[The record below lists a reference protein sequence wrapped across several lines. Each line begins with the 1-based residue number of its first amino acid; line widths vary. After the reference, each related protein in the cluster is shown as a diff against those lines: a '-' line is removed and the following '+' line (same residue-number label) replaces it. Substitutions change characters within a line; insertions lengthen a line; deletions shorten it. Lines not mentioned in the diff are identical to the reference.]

1 VSRRL
6 TQRGLTLVE
15 LLAALAV
22 LAVLAALSVRGVGS
36 LVHSEMQ
43 TRAEHVQWHAVG
55 RVAQQMQRDFSLA
68 LEAPVLD
75 AQNGL
80 LVRRRS
86 DADRAGNDIRPRNV
100 AFRLQGERLEY
111 LTWPGAAG
119 AAPEI
124 AVALENVRS
133 LEWRV
138 FGEDGAWT
146 SLQALTPAPADA
158 RAMEARLTFAGGEQV
173 SRIFV
178 LP

>member
-1 VSRRL
+1 VSRGS

-22 LAVLAALSVRGVGS
+22 LAVLAALGVRGVGS

-43 TRAEHVQWHAVG
+43 TRAQNVQWHAVG

-86 DADRAGNDIRPRNV
+86 DADLAGNDIRPRNV

-111 LTWPGAAG
+111 LTWAG
-119 AAPEI
+119 TGGTAPEI

-138 FGEDGAWT
+138 LGEDGAWK
-146 SLQALTPAPADA
+146 SLAASTPAPADA